1 MGRIKNIKAFI
12 ISIAVSLGTGLIASL
27 LTFRNFGI
35 YSELIQPPLSPP
47 AWLFPAV
54 WTILYF
60 LMGVSAYMIYMA
72 KNEEKFAAL
81 VVYLL
86 QLVFNFLW
94 LLIYFNLGQLLFA
107 FVWLVILW
115 MLILVM
121 IVSFYRINKAS
132 GYLQIPY
139 LVWVTFAGYLNLALY
154 LLNR

>member
-1 MGRIKNIKAFI
+1 MGRIKNIKAFT
-12 ISIAVSLGTGLIASL
+12 ISIAVSLGTGLLAGL

-47 AWLFPAV
+47 AWLFPVV
-54 WTILYF
+54 WSILYF
-60 LMGVSAYMIYMA
+60 LMGVSAYMIYME
-72 KNEEKFAAL
+72 KSEEKFAAL
-81 VVYLL
+81 GVYLI

-94 LLIYFNLGQLLFA
+94 LLIYFNLGQFLFA

>member
-1 MGRIKNIKAFI
+1 
-12 ISIAVSLGTGLIASL
+12 
-27 LTFRNFGI
+27 
-35 YSELIQPPLSPP
+35 
-47 AWLFPAV
+47 
-54 WTILYF
+54 
-60 LMGVSAYMIYMA
+60 MIYMA